1 MDIMVTKESA
11 LQSWL
16 LILAGFELIEIYRY
30 LVQNVP
36 IDGFFSTLKNN
47 RAEKRLWCMLLSFL
61 ALTRVHAA
69 FNLDNSNVLIFNAVV
84 HILEALVFGYE
95 KFVHSSNGGS
105 LIFAVI
111 VFNASWFLLRYVI
124 DQV

>member
-1 MDIMVTKESA
+1 MVTKESA
-11 LQSWL
+11 LKSWL
-16 LILAGFELIEIYRY
+16 LILAAFELIEIYRY
-30 LVQNVP
+30 LIKNVP

-47 RAEKRLWCMLLSFL
+47 RAEKRLWCMLLCCL

-69 FNLDNSNVLIFNAVV
+69 FNLDNSSVLIFNAVV

-95 KFVHSSNGGS
+95 KFMHSSNGGS

-111 VFNASWFLLRYVI
+111 VFNASWFSYAAYAFRKM
-124 DQV
+124 Q

>member
-1 MDIMVTKESA
+1 MS
-11 LQSWL
+11 L
-16 LILAGFELIEIYRY
+16 
-30 LVQNVP
+30 
-36 IDGFFSTLKNN
+36 N

-61 ALTRVHAA
+61 ALTRVNTA

-95 KFVHSSNGGS
+95 KFMHSSNGGS

-111 VFNASWFLLRYVI
+111 LFNASWFSYAAYT
-124 DQV
+124 